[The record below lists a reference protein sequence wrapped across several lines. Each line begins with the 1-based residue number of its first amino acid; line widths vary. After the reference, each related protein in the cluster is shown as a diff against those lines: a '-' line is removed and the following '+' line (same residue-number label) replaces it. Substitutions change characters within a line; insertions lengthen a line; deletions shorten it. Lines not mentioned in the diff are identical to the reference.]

1 MAFPIQLFS
10 NWIWWEFAAVFWGFS
25 IGVILPHLI
34 IYTWAW
40 FPIRQVALRVF
51 AWSIF
56 MANLDSLMIET
67 LPMLYAVDHVAVP
80 LVFFYLGT
88 SGSGIIGLPQ
98 DVTWLDAPKRLQA
111 LREAVLGKPTSAQ
124 ERSCWSLLKVLP
136 PKPHFCDSC

>member
-1 MAFPIQLFS
+1 
-10 NWIWWEFAAVFWGFS
+10 
-25 IGVILPHLI
+25 
-34 IYTWAW
+34 
-40 FPIRQVALRVF
+40 
-51 AWSIF
+51 

-136 PKPHFCDSC
+136 PKPHFCDSY